1 MSIFRQYDIR
11 GIIGKT
17 LKKSTAQKI
26 AYIFGSMLKQKTEDA
41 SVAIGHDARLSSES
55 LSRAAAEGLLAS
67 GVNVIDIG
75 LVPTPILYYATFKLA
90 VTGAMM
96 ITGSHNPPE
105 YNGMKLCIGNDT
117 IYGET
122 IKEIEKKMKET
133 TIKENKTGTYTK
145 TYISGNYIKMIQSGF
160 SRISEMLKRLEQ
172 PVRIVADSGNGT
184 AGIIAPELFRN
195 MGFELI
201 DLYSKPDGNF
211 PNHHPDPTVEVNLK
225 DLRKKVK
232 ETKSDFGIAYDGDA
246 DRIGVADE
254 RGTIIWGDKLLL
266 IFALDIINEWKQ
278 KEPPVII
285 SEVKSSSVLYEGVRK
300 AGGKIIMWKTGHS
313 LIKAKMKETGAI
325 LAGEMSGHMFFKDR
339 YYGYDD
345 AIYASLR
352 LAEIFVKKRINDRQ
366 FKLSELIENMPKTV
380 ATPEIRINCSDTIK
394 HKIPELVQAAV
405 NVKNYSDVKEIVTID
420 GVRMVFDSG
429 WALVR
434 ASNTQPVLVSRFEAD
449 TKENL
454 ENIKFRING
463 IVTQCIKLLS

>member
-17 LKKSTAQKI
+17 LKESIVQKI
-26 AYIFGSMLKQKTEDA
+26 AYIFGRILKQKTEDVSA
-41 SVAIGHDARLSSES
+41 AIGHDARLSSES
-55 LSRAAAEGLLAS
+55 LSRAATEGLLAS

-75 LVPTPILYYATFKLA
+75 LVPTPILYYATFKLST
-90 VTGAMM
+90 TGAMM

-117 IYGET
+117 IYGEA

-133 TIKENKTGTYTK
+133 TIKENKIGTYTK
-145 TYISGNYIKMIQSGF
+145 TDISGNYIEMILSGF
-160 SRISEMLKRLEQ
+160 SGISEMLKRLER
-172 PVRIVADSGNGT
+172 PVKIVIDSGNGT
-184 AGIIAPELFRN
+184 AGIIAPKLFRN

-211 PNHHPDPTVEVNLK
+211 PNHHPDPTVEINLK
-225 DLRKKVK
+225 DLRKKVR
-232 ETKSDFGIAYDGDA
+232 ETESDFGIAYDGDA
-246 DRIGVADE
+246 DRIGVVDE
-254 RGTIIWGDKLLL
+254 KGTIIWGDKLLL
-266 IFALDIINEWKQ
+266 IFALDIINEWKR

-325 LAGEMSGHMFFKDR
+325 LAGEMSGHLFFKDR

-345 AIYASLR
+345 AVYAGLR
-352 LAEIFVKKRINDRQ
+352 LTEIFVKKKINNRQ
-366 FKLSELIENMPKTV
+366 FKLSELIENMHKTV
-380 ATPEIRINCSDTIK
+380 VTPEIRISCPDTIK
-394 HKIPELVQAAV
+394 HKIPELVQAV
-405 NVKNYSDVKEIVTID
+405 INDKNYSDVKEIVTID
-420 GVRMVFDSG
+420 GIRIVFDSG

-434 ASNTQPVLVSRFEAD
+434 ASNTQSVLVSRFEAD

-454 ENIKFRING
+454 ENIKFRISS
-463 IVTQCIKLLS
+463 IVTQCIKSLS